1 MENNMAQK
9 TAMHQ
14 MLDELM
20 AHEYTIPLELI
31 VKCKELIEVEKNQM
45 QQLIKIPTDEEIT
58 GKSLVYSTWYD
69 VQKPFYNGAKWML
82 EHIIKINR

>member
-1 MENNMAQK
+1 MAQK

-31 VKCKELIEVEKNQM
+31 VKCKELIEVEKEQIEQDFRCGYNDYN
-45 QQLIKIPTDEEIT
+45 LNFYED
-58 GKSLVYSTWYD
+58 STQY
-69 VQKPFYNGAKWML
+69 YNETYTNGL
-82 EHIIKINR
+82 

>member
-1 MENNMAQK
+1 MAQK

-31 VKCKELIEVEKNQM
+31 VKCKELIEFENE
-45 QQLIKIPTDEEIT
+45 QLLSVYKSGLAGFMEDGIQKITIT
-58 GKSLVYSTWYD
+58 R
-69 VQKPFYNGAKWML
+69 
-82 EHIIKINR
+82 IND